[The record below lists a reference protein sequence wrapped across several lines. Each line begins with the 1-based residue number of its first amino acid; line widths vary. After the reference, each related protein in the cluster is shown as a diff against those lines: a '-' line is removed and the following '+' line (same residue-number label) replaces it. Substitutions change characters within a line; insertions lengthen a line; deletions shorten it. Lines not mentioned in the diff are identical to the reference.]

1 MARELGLGGTERQLA
16 EIALGLDRDLFEPHV
31 GCFTSGGF
39 RAGELRQAGVPILE
53 LGVRS
58 LLSRSAVEGA
68 RRMGA
73 YLARHDIG
81 LVHAFDVPLDLF
93 AVPVARWYRTPVV
106 LSSQR
111 AHRDLTPGVTR
122 HLLRV
127 TDRMVDG
134 IVVNSRAVARELTEH
149 DGVPASMVR
158 LVYNGLD
165 TSVFRRDGE
174 RAALPWGQAA
184 AVIGI
189 VCALR
194 PEKGLHT
201 LMEAFRKVKATRPGV
216 KLVIVGSGPM
226 LAELQAA
233 GDADCHFQPAERNVA
248 PWLRAMDIFVLPSLS
263 EALSNSLMEAM
274 GCGCCPVASRVGG
287 NPELVTDGETGLLF
301 PVGDADALA
310 ARLALLLDQPDYR
323 RRLAEQAERRMQE
336 HFTRRQAARSM
347 GATYQEFLARIGP
360 VMKPPVPS
368 QTTGP

>member
-16 EIALGLDRDLFEPHV
+16 ETALALDREQFEPHV
-31 GCFTSGGF
+31 GCFTGGGF
-39 RAGELRQAGVPILE
+39 RARELREAGVPILE

-58 LLSRSAVEGA
+58 LVSRSALVGA

-73 YLARHDIG
+73 YLARHGVG
-81 LVHAFDVPLDLF
+81 LVHAFDVPMDLF

-111 AHRDLTPGVTR
+111 AHRDLTPGIRR

-134 IVVNSRAVARELTEH
+134 IVVNSRAVARQLAEQ

-158 LVYNGLD
+158 LAYNGLD
-165 TSVFRRDGE
+165 TSVFRREGE
-174 RAALPWGQAA
+174 RAALPWGEAA
-184 AVIGI
+184 AVIGT

-194 PEKGLHT
+194 PEKGLHI
-201 LMEAFRKVKATRPGV
+201 LMEAFRKVKAARRGV

-226 LAELQAA
+226 LAELAA
-233 GDADCHFQPAERNVA
+233 GGDADCHFQPAERNVA

-274 GCGCCPVASRVGG
+274 GCGCCPVASDTGG
-287 NPELVTDGETGLLF
+287 NPELGQDGETGLLF
-301 PVGDADALA
+301 PAGDAEALA
-310 ARLALLLDQPDYR
+310 ERLALLLDGPAYR
-323 RRLAEQAERRMQE
+323 RRLAAQAARRIEE
-336 HFTRRQAARSM
+336 HFTREQAARAM
-347 GATYQEFLARIGP
+347 GEIYQEFLAR
-360 VMKPPVPS
+360 
-368 QTTGP
+368 

>member
-16 EIALGLDRDLFEPHV
+16 EIALSLDRDRFEPHV
-31 GCFTSGGF
+31 GCFTGGGF
-39 RAGELRQAGVPILE
+39 RTGELRQAGVPILE

-58 LLSRSAVEGA
+58 LVSGSAVAGA

-111 AHRDLTPGVTR
+111 ADRDLTPGVRR
-122 HLLRV
+122 HLLRA
-127 TDRMVDG
+127 TDRMVDA
-134 IVVNSRAVARELTEH
+134 IVVNSRAVARQLAEH
-149 DGVPASMVR
+149 DGVPASLLR

-165 TSVFRRDGE
+165 TSVFRPDGE
-174 RAALPWGQAA
+174 RAALPWDEA
-184 AVIGI
+184 AVVVGI

-194 PEKGLHT
+194 PEKGLYT
-201 LMEAFRKVKATRPGV
+201 LMEAFRKVKSGRPGV
-216 KLVIVGSGPM
+216 KLAIVGSGPM

-233 GDADCHFQPAERNVA
+233 ADGDCHFQPAVRNVA

-274 GCGCCPVASRVGG
+274 GCGCCPVASCVGG

-301 PVGDADALA
+301 PAGDAGALA
-310 ARLALLLDQPDYR
+310 ERLALLLDQPDYR
-323 RRLAEQAERRMQE
+323 RRLAAQAERRMRE
-336 HFTRRQAARSM
+336 HFNRELAARAM
-347 GATYQEFLARIGP
+347 GSIYQEFLGR
-360 VMKPPVPS
+360 
-368 QTTGP
+368 

>member
-16 EIALGLDRDLFEPHV
+16 EMALSLDREQFEPHV

-39 RAGELRQAGVPILE
+39 RAAELRSAGVPILE

-58 LLSRSAVEGA
+58 LMSVSAVEGA

-73 YLARHDIG
+73 YLARHDIA

-93 AVPVARWYRTPVV
+93 AVPVARWYRAPVV
-106 LSSQR
+106 LSSMR

-122 HLLRV
+122 HLLRL

-149 DGVPASMVR
+149 DGVPPSLLR
-158 LVYNGLD
+158 LAYNGLD
-165 TSVFRRDGE
+165 TSVFRREGE
-174 RAALPWGQAA
+174 RAVLPWGEAA
-184 AVIGI
+184 AGTLVIGI

-233 GDADCHFQPAERNVA
+233 GDGDCHFQPAERNVA

-263 EALSNSLMEAM
+263 EAFSNSLMEAM

-301 PVGDADALA
+301 PVGDAAALA
-310 ARLALLLDQPDYR
+310 QRLALLLDQPDYR
-323 RRLAEQAERRMQE
+323 RRLAEQAERRMRE
-336 HFTRRQAARSM
+336 HFTRLQAARTM
-347 GATYQEFLARIGP
+347 GGIYQEFLARA
-360 VMKPPVPS
+360 S
-368 QTTGP
+368 

>member
-16 EIALGLDRDLFEPHV
+16 EIALSLDRDQFEPHV

-39 RAGELRQAGVPILE
+39 RAAELRQAGVPILE

-58 LLSRSAVEGA
+58 LVSRSAVEGA

-73 YLARHDIG
+73 YLARHDIA
-81 LVHAFDVPLDLF
+81 LVHAFDVPMDLF
-93 AVPVARWYRTPVV
+93 AVPVARCYRAPVV
-106 LSSQR
+106 LSSMR

-122 HLLRV
+122 HLLRL

-149 DGVPASMVR
+149 DGVPASLLR
-158 LVYNGLD
+158 LAYNGLD
-165 TSVFRRDGE
+165 TGVFRREGE
-174 RAALPWGQAA
+174 RAVLPWGEAA

-189 VCALR
+189 ICALR

-201 LMEAFRKVKATRPGV
+201 LMEAFRQVKATRPGV
-216 KLVIVGSGPM
+216 KLLIVGSGPM

-233 GDADCHFQPAERNVA
+233 GDGDCHFQPAERNVA

-301 PVGDADALA
+301 PVGDAAALA
-310 ARLALLLDQPDYR
+310 ERLALLLDQPDYQR
-323 RRLAEQAERRMQE
+323 RMAEQAERRMRE
-336 HFTRRQAARSM
+336 HFTRRQAARTM
-347 GATYQEFLARIGP
+347 GEIYQQFLARG
-360 VMKPPVPS
+360 
-368 QTTGP
+368 

>member
-16 EIALGLDRDLFEPHV
+16 EIALSLDRDQFEPHV

-39 RAGELRQAGVPILE
+39 RAAELRQAGVPILE

-58 LLSRSAVEGA
+58 LVSRSAVEGA

-73 YLARHDIG
+73 YLARHDIA

-93 AVPVARWYRTPVV
+93 AVPVARCYRAPVV
-106 LSSQR
+106 LSSMR
-111 AHRDLTPGVTR
+111 AHRGLTPGLTH
-122 HLLRV
+122 HLLRL

-134 IVVNSRAVARELTEH
+134 IVVNSRAVARELTEQ
-149 DGVPASMVR
+149 DGVPASLLR
-158 LVYNGLD
+158 LAYNGLD
-165 TSVFRRDGE
+165 TSVFRREGE
-174 RAALPWGQAA
+174 RAVLPWGEAT

-189 VCALR
+189 ICALR

-216 KLVIVGSGPM
+216 KLLIVGSGPM

-233 GDADCHFQPAERNVA
+233 GDRDCHFQPAERNVA

-301 PVGDADALA
+301 PVGDAPALA
-310 ARLALLLDQPDYR
+310 ERMALLLDQPDHR
-323 RRLAEQAERRMQE
+323 RRMAEQAQRLMLE
-336 HFTRRQAARSM
+336 HFTSRQAARTM
-347 GATYQEFLARIGP
+347 GGIYQEFLARG
-360 VMKPPVPS
+360 
-368 QTTGP
+368 

>member
-16 EIALGLDRDLFEPHV
+16 EIALSLDRDQFEPHV

-58 LLSRSAVEGA
+58 LISGSAVAGA

-73 YLARHDIG
+73 YLARHEIA

-106 LSSQR
+106 LASMR
-111 AHRDLTPGVTR
+111 AHRDLTPGLTR

-134 IVVNSRAVARELTEH
+134 IVVNSRAVARELTER
-149 DGVPASMVR
+149 DGVPAAMLR
-158 LVYNGLD
+158 LAYNGLD
-165 TSVFRRDGE
+165 TSVFRRQGE
-174 RAALPWGQAA
+174 RAALPWDEAA
-184 AVIGI
+184 VVIGI

-194 PEKGLHT
+194 PEKGLRT
-201 LMEAFRKVKATRPGV
+201 LLEAFRKVKATRPGV
-216 KLVIVGSGPM
+216 KLAIVGSGPM

-233 GDADCHFQPAERNVA
+233 AGADCHFQPAERNVA

-287 NPELVTDGETGLLF
+287 NPELVADGETGLLF
-301 PVGDADALA
+301 PVGDAAALA
-310 ARLALLLDQPDYR
+310 ERLALLVDQPEYR
-323 RRLAEQAERRMQE
+323 RQLAERAERRMLE
-336 HFTRRQAARSM
+336 HFTREQAARTM
-347 GATYQEFLARIGP
+347 GGIYREFLGRL
-360 VMKPPVPS
+360 V
-368 QTTGP
+368 

>member
-16 EIALGLDRDLFEPHV
+16 EIALSLDRDQFEPHV

-39 RAGELRQAGVPILE
+39 RAAELRQAGVPILE

-58 LLSRSAVEGA
+58 LVSRSAVEGA

-73 YLARHDIG
+73 YLARHDIA

-93 AVPVARWYRTPVV
+93 AVPVARCYRAPVV
-106 LSSQR
+106 LSSMR
-111 AHRDLTPGVTR
+111 AHRGLTPGLTH
-122 HLLRV
+122 HLLRL

-134 IVVNSRAVARELTEH
+134 IVVNSRAVARELTEQ
-149 DGVPASMVR
+149 DGVPACLLR
-158 LVYNGLD
+158 LAYNGLD
-165 TSVFRRDGE
+165 TSVFRREGE
-174 RAALPWGQAA
+174 RAVLPWGEAT

-189 VCALR
+189 ICALR

-216 KLVIVGSGPM
+216 KLLIVGSGPM

-233 GDADCHFQPAERNVA
+233 GDRDCHFQPAERNVA

-301 PVGDADALA
+301 PVGDAPALA
-310 ARLALLLDQPDYR
+310 ERLALLLDQPDHR
-323 RRLAEQAERRMQE
+323 RRMAEQAQRLMLE
-336 HFTRRQAARSM
+336 HFTSRQAARTM
-347 GATYQEFLARIGP
+347 GGIYQEFLARG
-360 VMKPPVPS
+360 
-368 QTTGP
+368 

>member
-1 MARELGLGGTERQLA
+1 LIHYDIVRHKVLLMARELGLGGTERQLA
-16 EIALGLDRDLFEPHV
+16 EIALSLDRDQFEPHV
-31 GCFTSGGF
+31 GCFSGGGF
-39 RAGELRQAGVPILE
+39 RAAELRQAGVPILE

-58 LLSRSAVEGA
+58 LLSGSAIVGA

-73 YLARHDIG
+73 YLARHDIA

-111 AHRDLTPGVTR
+111 AHRGLTPGVTR
-122 HLLRV
+122 HLLRL

-134 IVVNSRAVARELTEH
+134 IVVNSRAVARDLAEH
-149 DGVPASMVR
+149 DGVPASLLR
-158 LVYNGLD
+158 LAYNGLD
-165 TSVFRRDGE
+165 TSVFRPEGE
-174 RAALPWGQAA
+174 RALLPWGEAA

-201 LMEAFRKVKATRPGV
+201 LMEAFRKVKTTRPGV
-216 KLVIVGSGPM
+216 KLAIVGSGPM

-233 GDADCHFQPAERNVA
+233 ADGDCHFQPAERNVA

-301 PVGDADALA
+301 PLGDADALA
-310 ARLALLLDQPDYR
+310 ERLALLLDQPEYR
-323 RRLAEQAERRMQE
+323 RRLAEQAERRMRE
-336 HFTRRQAARSM
+336 HFTRRQAARTM
-347 GATYQEFLARIGP
+347 AAIYQEFLAR
-360 VMKPPVPS
+360 
-368 QTTGP
+368 

>member
-16 EIALGLDRDLFEPHV
+16 EIALSLDRDQFEPHV

-39 RAGELRQAGVPILE
+39 RAAELHAAGVPILE

-58 LLSRSAVEGA
+58 LVSRSAVEGA

-73 YLARHDIG
+73 YLARHDIA

-93 AVPVARWYRTPVV
+93 AVPVARCYRAPVV
-106 LSSQR
+106 LSSMR

-122 HLLRV
+122 HLLRL

-149 DGVPASMVR
+149 DGVPASLLR
-158 LVYNGLD
+158 LAYNGLD
-165 TSVFRRDGE
+165 TSVFRPEGE
-174 RAALPWGQAA
+174 RAVLPWGEAA
-184 AVIGI
+184 AGTLVIGI
-189 VCALR
+189 ICALR

-201 LMEAFRKVKATRPGV
+201 LMEAFRQVKATRPGV
-216 KLVIVGSGPM
+216 KLLIVGSGPM

-233 GDADCHFQPAERNVA
+233 GDGDCHFQPAERNVA

-274 GCGCCPVASRVGG
+274 GCGCCPVASDTGG
-287 NPELVTDGETGLLF
+287 NPELVKDGETGLLF
-301 PVGDADALA
+301 PVGDAEALA
-310 ARLALLLDQPDYR
+310 ERLALLLDGPAYR
-323 RRLAEQAERRMQE
+323 RRLAAQAARRIEE
-336 HFTRRQAARSM
+336 HFTREQAARAM
-347 GATYQEFLARIGP
+347 GEIYQEFLAR
-360 VMKPPVPS
+360 
-368 QTTGP
+368 

>member
-16 EIALGLDRDLFEPHV
+16 EMALSLDRDRFEPHL

-39 RAGELRQAGVPILE
+39 RAAELRSAGVPILE

-58 LLSRSAVEGA
+58 LVSGSAVAGA

-73 YLARHDIG
+73 YLARHDIA

-106 LSSQR
+106 LSSMR

-122 HLLRV
+122 HLLRL

-149 DGVPASMVR
+149 DGVPPSLLR
-158 LVYNGLD
+158 LAYNGLD
-165 TSVFRRDGE
+165 TSVFRREGE
-174 RAALPWGQAA
+174 RAVLPWDGAA
-184 AVIGI
+184 TGTLVIGI

-194 PEKGLHT
+194 PEKGLRT
-201 LMEAFRKVKATRPGV
+201 LIEAFRKVKATRPGV
-216 KLVIVGSGPM
+216 KLVIVGSGPA
-226 LAELQAA
+226 LQELQAA
-233 GDADCHFQPAERNVA
+233 GDGDCHFQPAVRSVA

-263 EALSNSLMEAM
+263 EAFSNSLMEAM

-301 PVGDADALA
+301 PVGDAAALA
-310 ARLALLLDQPDYR
+310 ERLALLLDQPDYR

-336 HFTRRQAARSM
+336 HFTRRQAARTM
-347 GATYQEFLARIGP
+347 GGIYQEFLTRG
-360 VMKPPVPS
+360 
-368 QTTGP
+368 

>member
-16 EIALGLDRDLFEPHV
+16 ETALSLDRDQFEPHV

-39 RAGELRQAGVPILE
+39 RAAELRAAGVPILE

-58 LLSRSAVEGA
+58 LLSASAVEGA

-73 YLARHDIG
+73 YLARHEIA
-81 LVHAFDVPLDLF
+81 LVHAFDVPLNLF
-93 AVPVARWYRTPVV
+93 AVPVARCYRTPVV
-106 LSSQR
+106 LSSMR
-111 AHRDLTPGVTR
+111 AHRDLTPGMTR
-122 HLLRV
+122 HLLRL

-134 IVVNSRAVARELTEH
+134 IVVNSRAVAHELTEH
-149 DGVPASMVR
+149 DGVPPSLLR
-158 LVYNGLD
+158 LACNGLD
-165 TSVFRRDGE
+165 TTVFRRQGE
-174 RAALPWGQAA
+174 RAVLPWDGAA
-184 AVIGI
+184 AGTLVIGT

-201 LMEAFRKVKATRPGV
+201 LMDAFRKVKATRHGV

-226 LAELQAA
+226 LAELEAL

-301 PVGDADALA
+301 PACDAAALA
-310 ARLALLLDQPDYR
+310 ERLALLLDQPVYR
-323 RRLAEQAERRMQE
+323 RQLAEQAERRMRE
-336 HFTRRQAARSM
+336 HFTRQQAARTM
-347 GATYQEFLARIGP
+347 AAIYQDFLG
-360 VMKPPVPS
+360 S
-368 QTTGP
+368 

>member
-16 EIALGLDRDLFEPHV
+16 ELALSLDRDQFEPHV

-39 RAGELRQAGVPILE
+39 RAAELRAAGVPILE

-58 LLSRSAVEGA
+58 LVSGSAVEGA

-73 YLARHDIG
+73 YLARHDIA

-106 LSSQR
+106 LSSMR

-122 HLLRV
+122 HLLRL

-134 IVVNSRAVARELTEH
+134 IVVNSRAVARDLTEH
-149 DGVPASMVR
+149 DGVPASLLR
-158 LVYNGLD
+158 LAYNGLD
-165 TSVFRRDGE
+165 TSVFCREGE
-174 RAALPWGQAA
+174 RAVLPWGEAA
-184 AVIGI
+184 AGTLVIGI

-226 LAELQAA
+226 LAELQAL
-233 GDADCHFQPAERNVA
+233 GDGDCHFQPAERNVA
-248 PWLRAMDIFVLPSLS
+248 PWLRAMDIFVLPSVS

-301 PVGDADALA
+301 PVGDAAALA
-310 ARLALLLDQPDYR
+310 ERLALLLDQPEYR
-323 RRLAEQAERRMQE
+323 SRLAERAERRMRE
-336 HFTRRQAARSM
+336 HFTRQQAARTM
-347 GATYQEFLARIGP
+347 GGIYQEFLARA
-360 VMKPPVPS
+360 
-368 QTTGP
+368 T

>member
-16 EIALGLDRDLFEPHV
+16 ETALALDRRRFEPHV
-31 GCFTSGGF
+31 GCFTDGGF
-39 RAGELRQAGVPILE
+39 RARELREAGVPILE

-58 LLSRSAVEGA
+58 LVSRSAVAGA

-73 YLARHDIG
+73 YLARHEIG

-106 LSSQR
+106 LSSMR
-111 AHRDLTPGVTR
+111 AHRDLTPGLTR

-127 TDRMVDG
+127 TDRIVDG
-134 IVVNSRAVARELTEH
+134 IVVNSRAVARELAGE

-158 LVYNGLD
+158 LAYNGLD
-165 TSVFRRDGE
+165 TSVFRREGE
-174 RAALPWGQAA
+174 RAALPWSEAV

-194 PEKGLHT
+194 PEKGLSI
-201 LMEAFRKVKATRPGV
+201 LMEAFTKVRASRPGV
-216 KLVIVGSGPM
+216 KLLIVGSGPM
-226 LAELQAA
+226 LADLQAR

-274 GCGCCPVASRVGG
+274 GCGCCPVASDTGG
-287 NPELVTDGETGLLF
+287 NPELVTYGETGLLF
-301 PVGDADALA
+301 PAGNAEALA
-310 ARLALLLDQPDYR
+310 ARLARLLDDPEYR
-323 RRLAEQAERRMQE
+323 RHLAARAERRMQT
-336 HFTRRQAARSM
+336 HFTREQAAHRIGSI
-347 GATYQEFLARIGP
+347 YEEFL
-360 VMKPPVPS
+360 S
-368 QTTGP
+368 S